1 MSKPEVSGLEYCCYH
16 VIPNIVCHKPKPL
29 SIIPPDINSQK
40 LFYFIL

>member
-16 VIPNIVCHKPKPL
+16 VIPNVCHKPKPL
-29 SIIPPDINSQK
+29 SITPPDINLQK